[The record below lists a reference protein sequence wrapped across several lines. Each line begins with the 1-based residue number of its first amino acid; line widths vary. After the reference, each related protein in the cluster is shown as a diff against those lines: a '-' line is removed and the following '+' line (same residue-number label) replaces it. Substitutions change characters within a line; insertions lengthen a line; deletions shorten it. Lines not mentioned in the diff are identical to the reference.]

1 MRFGVPMTFLPL
13 DIAVPQ
19 HLRMRASFPMR
30 TFAVFL
36 ATIFIS
42 ITPADASGPGKE
54 NDFAG
59 RRVLLIGIDGCRAD
73 ALRAAMQ
80 SGKAPALRKLAEEGC
95 ANWSVFA
102 GGEMGG
108 ATEQATKSG
117 PGWSTVL
124 TGVWRDRHGV
134 SSNKFEQH
142 RIAENPHFMRRIK
155 DAKPSASCASLV
167 TWIQIL
173 DFIADPSRA
182 AGAEFLDAKISLRPD
197 PAKHAADW
205 PEFDAMIRDRS
216 VALLREKNPDAIFV
230 YFGQVDET
238 GHAEVDRAGKFS
250 PTNVPYLDS
259 IGRVDAL
266 AADVLAALRARPHFA
281 EEDWLILATT
291 DHGGIHTDHG
301 KQTPD
306 ERDIWMLAHGGPFRG
321 GAVLDQKCG
330 HSVVPPTIFK
340 HLGLAI
346 DPAWGWEKTPLLPP
360 AKKNAR

>member
-1 MRFGVPMTFLPL
+1 MTFLPL

-30 TFAVFL
+30 TFVVFL

-73 ALRAAMQ
+73 ALRAAMG
-80 SGKAPALRKLAEEGC
+80 SGKAPTFRKLAAEGC

-102 GGEMGG
+102 GGEIGG

-167 TWIQIL
+167 TWIQIH

-205 PEFDAMIRDRS
+205 PEFDAMIRDRA
-216 VALLREKNPDAIFV
+216 VALLREKNPDAIFSTSARWMRPATRKWIAR
-230 YFGQVDET
+230 EN
-238 GHAEVDRAGKFS
+238 S
-250 PTNVPYLDS
+250 PPTTCLTS
-259 IGRVDAL
+259 IRL
-266 AADVLAALRARPHFA
+266 AA
-281 EEDWLILATT
+281 
-291 DHGGIHTDHG
+291 
-301 KQTPD
+301 
-306 ERDIWMLAHGGPFRG
+306 WMRSRRTCSRRCVHVRISPRRTG
-321 GAVLDQKCG
+321 
-330 HSVVPPTIFK
+330 
-340 HLGLAI
+340 
-346 DPAWGWEKTPLLPP
+346 
-360 AKKNAR
+360 